1 MPLPLP
7 MALLLLPL
15 QLAVMSMYLGEVMV
29 LLVSLLKLK
38 SVRNHHVVVRKTRFL
53 YRGAWHIVV

>member
-15 QLAVMSMYLGEVMV
+15 QLAEKSMYLGEVMV
-29 LLVSLLKLK
+29 LLVLLFQLQ
-38 SVRNHHVVVRKTRFL
+38 
-53 YRGAWHIVV
+53 